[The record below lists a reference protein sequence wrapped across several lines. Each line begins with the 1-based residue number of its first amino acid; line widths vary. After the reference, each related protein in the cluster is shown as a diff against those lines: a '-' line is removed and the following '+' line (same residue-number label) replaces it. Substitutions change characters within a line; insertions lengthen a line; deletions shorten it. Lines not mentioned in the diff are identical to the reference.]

1 MERMIMKKL
10 IFFILGT
17 IFSLQIS
24 AQDKIAVV
32 DMDELFN
39 GYYKKKI
46 ADIELKKQAET
57 YKQYA
62 DNLGES
68 LGKLQEEFKKLRDDS
83 LNIALSDVERENKRL
98 AAQDK
103 YRQMKE
109 KEEELKS
116 YSIEKQN
123 IIKAKYEEIREELI
137 TEIKAVIA
145 RVATKNNFSIVI
157 DKSGKTLNQIPAIVY
172 FNQNNDIT
180 KIVLKELNPELDSKD
195 NIENNKKNGE

>member
-1 MERMIMKKL
+1 MKKL

>member
-1 MERMIMKKL
+1 MIMKKL